1 MSEENKAVIERLTR
15 ELFNDGGD
23 VDVAD
28 ELLAEDFVDH
38 TPAPGSSGDR
48 DSYKQRALQMRGPFT
63 DIRTSTE
70 QLVAEG
76 DLVAE
81 RWHCRFKHTGEF
93 MGVKPTNRHV
103 EIDGYAFYRFRD
115 GRVAEFWGLSDA
127 FGMMQQIGALPR
139 PG

>member
-1 MSEENKAVIERLTR
+1 VGLAENKAVVERLTR

-38 TPAPGSSGDR
+38 TPAHGAAADR
-48 DSYKQRALQMRGPFT
+48 DSYKERARQMRGPFT
-63 DIRTSTE
+63 EIRTTTE

-81 RWHCRFKHTGEF
+81 RWRCSFRHSGEF
-93 MGVKPTNRHV
+93 MGVTPTGKHV
-103 EIDGYAFYRFRD
+103 EIDGHAIYRFRD

-127 FGMMQQIGALPR
+127 FGLMQQLDAL
-139 PG
+139 G

>member
-1 MSEENKAVIERLTR
+1 VAAGDNKAVIERLTR

-23 VDVAD
+23 VGVAD

-48 DSYKQRALQMRGPFT
+48 ESYKQRALQMRGPFT
-63 DIRTSTE
+63 DIRTTTE
-70 QLVAEG
+70 QLVGEG

-81 RWHCRFKHTGEF
+81 RWRCSFRHTGEF
-93 MGVKPTNRHV
+93 MGVKPTNKRV

-115 GRVAEFWGLSDA
+115 GLVAEFWGLSDA
-127 FGMMQQIGALPR
+127 FGLMQQLGAL
-139 PG
+139 G

>member
-1 MSEENKAVIERLTR
+1 VAAAENKAVVERLTR

-23 VDVAD
+23 VGVAD

-48 DSYKQRALQMRGPFT
+48 ESYKDRARQMRGPFT
-63 DIRTSTE
+63 EIRTTSE

-81 RWHCRFKHTGEF
+81 RWHCSFCHTGEF
-93 MGVKPTNRHV
+93 MGVEPTNKQV
-103 EIDGYAFYRFRD
+103 EIDGYAVYRFRD
-115 GRVAEFWGLSDA
+115 GRIAEFWGLSAA
-127 FGMMQQIGALPR
+127 FGLMQQLGAL
-139 PG
+139 G